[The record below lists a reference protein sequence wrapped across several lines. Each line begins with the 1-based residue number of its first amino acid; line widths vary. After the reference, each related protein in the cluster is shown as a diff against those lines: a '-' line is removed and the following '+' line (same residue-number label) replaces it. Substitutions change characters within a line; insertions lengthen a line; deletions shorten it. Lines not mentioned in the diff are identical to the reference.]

1 MEPSIKLAACKCNYY
16 YMISMYCSRRTFQSF
31 VLLSLGALL
40 MVGCTKTANYS
51 ELKVDDIIVA
61 MGDQFTAGTGS
72 SERFSYPSLLAKET
86 KATILNLG
94 QPGRSAGDVMSS
106 LKPTLDSGH
115 VKLVVLTIGFNDL
128 QQGSDLRF
136 LTGYLTEVIT
146 TLERYKIPL
155 MLVGIPALPYK
166 GSNNPHPVFD
176 QLAGS
181 YKFIYE
187 PNAFIDV
194 LKTPG
199 NMETPSQFTA
209 EGYRVFA
216 ENIEARLRLEGF
228 LR

>member
-1 MEPSIKLAACKCNYY
+1 
-16 YMISMYCSRRTFQSF
+16 
-31 VLLSLGALL
+31 V
-40 MVGCTKTANYS
+40 
-51 ELKVDDIIVA
+51 
-61 MGDQFTAGTGS
+61 GDQFTAGTGA
-72 SERFSYPSLLAKET
+72 SERFSYPRILEKET

-94 QPGRSAGDVMSS
+94 QSGRGAGDVMAV
-106 LKPTLDSGH
+106 LKPALNSSR

-136 LTGYLTEVIT
+136 LTGYLTETIS

-155 MLVGIPALPYK
+155 MLVAIPALPYK
-166 GSNNPHPVFD
+166 GASNPHPVFD
-176 QLAGS
+176 QLASS

-194 LKTPG
+194 LKTPA

-216 ENIEARLRLEGF
+216 SNIEVRLRKEGF